1 MKRFGIRMKL
11 VMGIGI
17 LASGYLLFLVMAQW
31 SGSTTQHH
39 LDNLGGSVYPATLS
53 LVKAQASFEKMN
65 KEYQE
70 GVVMQ
75 DAQILEAAGKDAA
88 EAVTALANVRE
99 KTAYD
104 PTLQSKAASAL
115 ETLRGMTERSK
126 TTYAAMLN
134 RTATATDADTASLA
148 SLAQARKA
156 LEETLS
162 GLNEALG
169 TRAVEGEIS
178 AVKRSNQQQRLL
190 SFGLFLVAA
199 CFAAGVLWVMEQQV
213 SAPLRELAG
222 RLGEGAKQVAVSAR
236 QVSGSGQSLAA
247 GASQQAASLEET
259 SASSEEISAMAQR
272 SASDC
277 RSTAE
282 LVGMSQR
289 KFGDTNHSLA
299 ELLAAMDE
307 INASSGKVSKII
319 KIIDEIA
326 FQTNILAL
334 NAAVEAARAGESGA
348 GFAVVADEV
357 RGLAQRCAN
366 AARDSA
372 SIVEESI
379 SRTGIGKQRL
389 DEVAAAIA
397 AVTSESAKV
406 KGFVD
411 QINVA
416 SVEQTRGISQIAKS
430 IASMEQ
436 VTQMSAA
443 TAEESAA
450 AAQELK
456 HQSDLMNDIVES
468 LTMVVQGAAA

>member
-1 MKRFGIRMKL
+1 MKRLGIRIKL
-11 VMGIGI
+11 VLGIGI
-17 LASGYLLFLVMAQW
+17 LASGYLLFLGMVQW
-31 SGSTTQHH
+31 SSSATQHH
-39 LDNLGGSVYPATLS
+39 LDNLGGSVYPAALS
-53 LVKAQASFEKMN
+53 LVKAQASFERMN

-75 DAQILEAAGKDAA
+75 DGQTLEAAGQDGSK
-88 EAVTALANVRE
+88 AVTALGEVRD

-104 PTLQSKAASAL
+104 PALQSKATSAL
-115 ETLRGMTERSK
+115 EGLRGLTARSK
-126 TTYAAMLN
+126 TTYAAMLSG
-134 RTATATDADTASLA
+134 TGSAATSDLSALSSLA
-148 SLAQARKA
+148 GDRKA
-156 LEETLS
+156 LEESLA
-162 GLNEALG
+162 GLNEAIG
-169 TRAVEGEIS
+169 SRAVQGEIT

-190 SFGLFLVAA
+190 SLGLFLIAA

-213 SAPLRELAG
+213 STPLRELAG

-236 QVSGSGQSLAA
+236 QISGSGQSLAA
-247 GASQQAASLEET
+247 GASEQAASLEET

-272 SASDC
+272 SANDC

-282 LVGMSQR
+282 LVGMSQK

-299 ELLAAMDE
+299 ELLAAMDD

-372 SIVEESI
+372 AIVEESI
-379 SRTGIGKQRL
+379 SRTDVGKLRL

-397 AVTSESAKV
+397 AVTCESAKV

-456 HQSDLMNDIVES
+456 HQSDLMNEIVES
-468 LTMVVQGAAA
+468 LTVVVQGKAA